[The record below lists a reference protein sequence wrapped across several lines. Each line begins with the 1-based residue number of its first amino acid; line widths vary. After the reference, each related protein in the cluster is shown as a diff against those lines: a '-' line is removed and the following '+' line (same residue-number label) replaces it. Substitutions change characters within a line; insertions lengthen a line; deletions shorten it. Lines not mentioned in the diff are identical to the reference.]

1 MDLTTLTGLE
11 LVQAII
17 AGKIPHPPMFETI
30 PMHLLEAEHGYLK
43 LRAQADRRHLSPF
56 GGVHGGFVTTV
67 LDTLLGL
74 AVQSA
79 LERGVGYAT
88 VDGNAN
94 MLKFIP
100 LDQELI
106 AEGGLLLRS
115 RTLAVSEGSIRNGD
129 GVLLARGTATAAIV
143 QPRTP
148 LQCV

>member
-17 AGKIPHPPMFETI
+17 EGKIPHPPMCETI
-30 PMHLLEAEHGYLK
+30 PMHFLEAEHGYIK
-43 LRAQADRRHLSPF
+43 LRAQADGRHLSWF

-67 LDTLLGL
+67 LDSVLGL
-74 AVQSA
+74 AVHSA
-79 LERGVGYAT
+79 LEQGVGHAT
-88 VDGNAN
+88 VDVNTK

-106 AEGGLLLRS
+106 AEGRLLHRS
-115 RTLAVSEGSIRNGD
+115 RTLAVSEGSILNGD
-129 GVLLARGTATAAIV
+129 GVLLAHGTATAAIL

-148 LQCV
+148 